1 MSAISN
7 VIRPARSDSTPLQK
21 AANAAL
27 QVLRQ
32 LRRTALSDSVPLQE
46 TGHLDAQV
54 RAL

>member
-7 VIRPARSDSTPLQK
+7 VIRPDLSDSAPLQE

-32 LRRTALSDSVPLQE
+32 LRRPALSDSVPLQE
-46 TGHLDAQV
+46 AGHLDAQV